1 MNKDLKFPPKF
12 LWGASTSAY
21 QVEGGNNND
30 WSKWLDAGR
39 ACDHYHLYEQDFDLI
54 KELGQNA
61 HRFSLEWS
69 RIEPEEGKF
78 NKKEINHYRDVLLA
92 LRKRNIKSVV
102 TLWHFTNPLWFA
114 QKGGWAN
121 KKAADYFKRY
131 VKIVTENFGDLIDFW
146 ATLNEPTV
154 FIGMGYLRGV
164 WPPGKTNP
172 FLAWK
177 VLKNLIKAHKAAY
190 EIIHQYYPYA
200 QVTLNQLIGY
210 VEPARRWCPVEVFI
224 AKIIHYFSNS
234 FLLNKVKNYL
244 DFIGFDY
251 YLHYRIVWYPP
262 FVKDINKKRSD
273 VGWEIYPKG
282 IYFVLKYLARFKK
295 PIYVLENG
303 LADADDSRRAAFI
316 VDHLKWI
323 HRAISEGIDV
333 RGYFHWSLMDNFEW
347 AEGFAPRFG
356 LVEINYK
363 SLKRKIRP
371 SAYLYAKICKAN
383 AIEGDILNSKKQ

>member
-1 MNKDLKFPPKF
+1 MNKDLKFPQKF
-12 LWGASTSAY
+12 LWGSSTSAY

-39 ACDHYHLYEQDFDLI
+39 ACDHYHCYEQDFDLI

-78 NKKEINHYRDVLLA
+78 NHKEISHYREVLLA
-92 LRKRNIKSVV
+92 LKKRNIKSVV

-164 WPPGKTNP
+164 WPPGKMNP
-172 FLAWK
+172 FLTWR
-177 VLKNLIKAHKAAY
+177 VFKNLVKAHKIAY
-190 EIIHQYYPYA
+190 KIIHKHYPRA
-200 QVTLNQLIGY
+200 RVTLNHFVSYI
-210 VEPARRWCPVEVFI
+210 EPARRWCPVEVFI
-224 AKIIHYFSNS
+224 AKVINYFGNS
-234 FLLNKVKNYL
+234 FLLNKVKNHL

-262 FVKDINKKRSD
+262 FVKNINKKTND
-273 VGWEIYPKG
+273 MDWEIYPKG
-282 IYFVLKYLARFKK
+282 IYFVLRYLARFKK
-295 PIYVLENG
+295 PVYILENG
-303 LADADDSRRAAFI
+303 LADADDSRRGAFI
-316 VDHLKWI
+316 IDHLKWI

-347 AEGFAPRFG
+347 AEGFTPRFG
-356 LVEINYK
+356 LVEIDYK

-371 SAYLYAKICKAN
+371 SALVYAKICKEN
-383 AIEGDILNSKKQ
+383 AIKGDFLNIKK